1 MIPHG
6 GQPRLRR
13 RRAAD
18 HPYRAA
24 TGLALA
30 GEIDE
35 FTYSPLVA
43 TLDELTRGQQ
53 EVHVDLADVAY
64 CDLAGLRAIVRLA
77 GPAGEGGDR
86 PPGGAAPLPWP
97 SCARCWKSSAGTPFP
112 GLSLDRQ
119 GASPAGH

>member
-1 MIPHG
+1 MGDSPAYDDG
-6 GQPRLRR
+6 VLRITR
-13 RRAAD
+13 TG
-18 HPYRAA
+18 PPP
-24 TGLALA
+24 GLALA

-35 FTYSPLVA
+35 STYSPLVA

-77 GPAGEGGDR
+77 GPAGEGGT
-86 PPGGAAPLPWP
+86 
-97 SCARCWKSSAGTPFP
+97 ARRVVLHHVPAQLRAVLEIIGWDSVP
-112 GLSLDRQ
+112 GLSLGRQ